1 MQQVFLKHLKRELRF
16 DDKICAEATLDD
28 IDTKKV
34 EWYLEERYKARKVS
48 KSELP
53 YEQLLV
59 NLGAARKVN
68 GDIRPTNAGILFF
81 GKYPQRFFVQSPLRV
96 VRFKGTDVTH
106 PVLNSIDCHGTI
118 WEMVN
123 QAEEFIR
130 MHVRLLSYRTSHSFR
145 RTERFEY
152 PLKALREAVINAL
165 IHRDY
170 RSTADTRV
178 FIFDDRFEVIS
189 PGTFPEGVTPDKP
202 WHRPVNPILCSLIY
216 DIGWIEKYG
225 SGIPMMKR
233 LCRQQGNKEPY
244 YDLRSVETVIIFESP
259 VKERTFI
266 DIVDLTERL
275 NERQQKAIWY
285 IQEYGRITNREYRKI
300 FDVAKDTAHRDL
312 TDMVKKGIIIRK
324 GVGPGTH
331 YTLKSDDKS
340 DDKSFIN
347 STKSLS
353 SLWFTLPV

>member
-1 MQQVFLKHLKRELRF
+1 M
-16 DDKICAEATLDD
+16 
-28 IDTKKV
+28 
-34 EWYLEERYKARKVS
+34 
-48 KSELP
+48 
-53 YEQLLV
+53 LV

-285 IQEYGRITNREYRKI
+285 IQEHGKITKREY
-300 FDVAKDTAHRDL
+300 VELCECSTATAKRDLNDMVSKGVIEQVGKTGRGVYYRLKTAH
-312 TDMVKKGIIIRK
+312 
-324 GVGPGTH
+324 
-331 YTLKSDDKS
+331 
-340 DDKSFIN
+340 
-347 STKSLS
+347 
-353 SLWFTLPV
+353 